1 MSQENTVLV
10 IIGQNFKFAHRGCDV
25 VEYKAAAEPQ
35 EVPEEVAKLAITEKW
50 AKLPGKAKGA
60 AKKDGG
66 NAGTGAEA
74 SGDSTA
80 TIQALADQIAALE
93 ARMAEAAEE
102 AKPDLEAELQA
113 KQAELAQLQ
122 GE

>member
-1 MSQENTVLV
+1 MSQEKTVLV
-10 IIGQNFKFAHRGCDV
+10 IVCQSFKFAHRGCDV
-25 VEYKAAAEPQ
+25 VEYKVAAEPQ

-50 AKLPGKAKGA
+50 AKLPVKAKGA
-60 AKKDGG
+60 AKKDGS
-66 NAGTGAEA
+66 NAGTGADA
-74 SGDSTA
+74 SGDSKSA
-80 TIQALADQIAALE
+80 IQALADQIAALE
-93 ARMAEAAEE
+93 VQLAEAAEE